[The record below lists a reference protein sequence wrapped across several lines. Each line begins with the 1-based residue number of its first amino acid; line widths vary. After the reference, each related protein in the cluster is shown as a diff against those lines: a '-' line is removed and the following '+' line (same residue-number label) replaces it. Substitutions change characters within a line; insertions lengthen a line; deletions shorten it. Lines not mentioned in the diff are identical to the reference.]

1 MTLTQFKYVLEVEKT
16 GSINHAAKNLFVSQ
30 SVLSTSIKN
39 LEEELGYTIFSR
51 TNRGILCTP
60 LGKTFISYI
69 RPIHEQVQNI
79 NRMIAD
85 VSEQHTTSLSI
96 ASSGWTFL
104 SEVICKLHQRYQT
117 AGLRI
122 EYYEAFGTE
131 SENMVANQI
140 ADIGFGRRYTCY
152 QQMNQLSYKSLK
164 LQFFPIYLA
173 EIGVTVSPAN
183 PLFYLESNYIT
194 TDMLKDSVPILHT
207 YFDGGPY
214 SNILKQLDIPISANR
229 FMVTSRAAMYEI
241 LAKTNSYYLNSVFT
255 HTDKNI
261 RTDDVVSP
269 QRTLVLKD
277 CDIKSEFGWFKRENT
292 ALSSIAMD
300 LVNMVSEYF
309 SNRFVKSDKVY
320 LEMR

>member
-1 MTLTQFKYVLEVEKT
+1 MTLTQFKYVLEVDRT

-39 LEEELGYTIFSR
+39 LEEELGYQIFSR
-51 TNRGILCTP
+51 TNRGIVCTP

-69 RPIHEQVQNI
+69 KPIHEQVQNI
-79 NRMIAD
+79 HRMIAD
-85 VSEQHTTSLSI
+85 VSDQHTTSLSI

-104 SEVICKLHQRYQT
+104 SEVICTLHQRYQT

-122 EYYEAFGTE
+122 EYYEAFGAE
-131 SENMVANQI
+131 AENMVANQI

-152 QQMNQLSYKSLK
+152 HQMNNMNFKSLK

-173 EIGVTVSPAN
+173 DVGVTVSPAN
-183 PLFYLESNYIT
+183 PLFYHDSNYIT
-194 TDMLKDSVPILHT
+194 PDMLKDSVPILHT

-214 SNILKQLDIPISANR
+214 SNILKQLDIPVSANR

-241 LAKTNSYYLNSVFT
+241 LAQTNSYYLNSVLV
-255 HTDKNI
+255 HTGKNI
-261 RTDDVVSP
+261 RTTGVISP
-269 QRTLVLKD
+269 QRTLIIKD
-277 CDIKSEFGWFKRENT
+277 CNIKSEFGWFKRENV

-300 LVNMVSEYF
+300 LVNLVSEYF
-309 SNRFVKSDKVY
+309 SNGFRFS
-320 LEMR
+320 